1 MAGAMHWNDL
11 RVGKKLRA
19 LAAHGFH
26 KIAFRAVDKKN
37 RTLEPPNESFNLSFR
52 HRGGGAV
59 AQDRIVF
66 PAVSSSFERRPV
78 ARHVKRRLIRYQRK
92 RLL

>member
-1 MAGAMHWNDL
+1 MAGAIHWNDPS
-11 RVGKKLRA
+11 VGKELRA
-19 LAAHGFH
+19 MAAHGFH
-26 KIAFRAVDKKN
+26 KIAFRAVHKKN

-66 PAVSSSFERRPV
+66 PPVSAPFEGRPM
-78 ARHVKRRLIRYQRK
+78 ARHVKRCLIGY
-92 RLL
+92 